1 MRAEELRSI
10 MEGAVSEEAKAI
22 MLRIVEDYARLARL
36 AEDAAAQYSSILRAA
51 ADYDQL
57 IG

>member
-1 MRAEELRSI
+1 
-10 MEGAVSEEAKAI
+10 MEDAVSEEAKAI